1 SVTLSPNYSDVDA
14 SDTHTF
20 SVDTT
25 GTLGAVTVNDD
36 GTFSYD
42 PNGQFEALSADETAT
57 DSFQY
62 TVTDSSGAT
71 STQTVTITIAG
82 QNDGPIANS
91 VTAST
96 DEGSSVT
103 LSPNYS
109 DVDASDTHTFN
120 VDTTGTLG
128 SVVVNE
134 DGTFSYDPNGQFE
147 ALSADETATDSF
159 QYTVTDSSGATST
172 QTVTITIAG
181 QNDGPIANS
190 VAASTDEGSSVTLSP
205 NYSDVDASDTH
216 TFSVDTTGTL
226 GAVTVNDDG

>member
-1 SVTLSPNYSDVDA
+1 
-14 SDTHTF
+14 
-20 SVDTT
+20 
-25 GTLGAVTVNDD
+25 
-36 GTFSYD
+36 
-42 PNGQFEALSADETAT
+42 
-57 DSFQY
+57 
-62 TVTDSSGAT
+62 
-71 STQTVTITIAG
+71 
-82 QNDGPIANS
+82 
-91 VTAST
+91 
-96 DEGSSVT
+96 
-103 LSPNYS
+103 
-109 DVDASDTHTFN
+109 SDTHTFN

-226 GAVTVNDDG
+226 GAVIVNDDGTFSYDPNGQFEALSADETATDSF